1 MKRLPERRLAYLR
14 ELRYALWVPVYL
26 ICFFLLERLITDGYW
41 ATQLPLDRL
50 IPFCPVFVVFYCLWY
65 PLLVAVGLYL
75 LAADRA
81 GFRRYMAFLA
91 ASFFLSLLIW
101 FLLPSGQDLRPD
113 LTGRTDLFSR
123 WIAALYTVDTNTN
136 VFPSVHVVGSIGAAW
151 AVWDCPSLRRRRW
164 PGVAAT
170 ALAVLICLSTVLIK
184 QHSLLDAAGGA
195 ALAAAVGA
203 AVYHRQLVRV
213 RRRVRANLRL
223 RRAADGA

>member
-1 MKRLPERRLAYLR
+1 M
-14 ELRYALWVPVYL
+14 
-26 ICFFLLERLITDGYW
+26 
-41 ATQLPLDRL
+41 
-50 IPFCPVFVVFYCLWY
+50 
-65 PLLVAVGLYL
+65 
-75 LAADRA
+75 
-81 GFRRYMAFLA
+81 
-91 ASFFLSLLIW
+91 
-101 FLLPSGQDLRPD
+101 
-113 LTGRTDLFSR
+113 
-123 WIAALYTVDTNTN
+123 DTNTN

-203 AVYHRQLVRV
+203 AVYHRQLVRI